1 MSKRSFSFDKPLA
14 LLIAILVIAGALI
27 FSSAAFGLLARG
39 ATHMSSVV
47 FNHAVLG
54 IGLGLVALVIGAA
67 IDHRFWRRFAPYIYG
82 LALVGTAAVFIPG
95 VGMTLGGSTSWINI
109 FGTSFQPSEALKIAT
124 IMMSAAYF
132 AGIKTK
138 IGTWTYGFGGFLAL
152 IAGPVL
158 LLLLQPDMG
167 TLAIIVASIL
177 ALYIA
182 AGAEWKHIAVFFCM
196 CLMALGALAVMRP
209 YVMDR
214 IMTFVNP
221 STNQQ
226 DESYQIK
233 QSLIAVGSGGLVGRG
248 FGQGIQKF
256 TYLPEPMGDSIFAV
270 ASEELGFIGSV
281 TIVLLFLS
289 FSFRGLT
296 VAARAVDPFGALL
309 ATGLATYLGFEAFYN
324 IAAMLGLAPLTG
336 IPLTFMS
343 QGGTAMLAALAAAG
357 ILLSVSRRVHK
368 Q

>member
-14 LLIAILVIAGALI
+14 ALIAILVVAGALI

-54 IGLGLVALVIGAA
+54 IGLGLVALIVGAA
-67 IDHRFWRRFAPYIYG
+67 IDHKFWRKFAPYIYG
-82 LALVGTAAVFIPG
+82 FALLGTAAVFIPG
-95 VGMTLGGSTSWINI
+95 LGMTLGGSTSWLNI

-124 IMMSAAYF
+124 VMMAAAYF
-132 AGIKTK
+132 AGIKSK
-138 IGTWTYGFGGFLAL
+138 IDTWTYGFGGFLAL
-152 IAGPVL
+152 LAGPVL

-177 ALYIA
+177 GLYIA
-182 AGAEWKHIAVFFCM
+182 AGAPWKHLAVFFCIGVV
-196 CLMALGALAVMRP
+196 ALGALALTRP

-214 IMTFVNP
+214 ILTFVNP
-221 STNQQ
+221 STNQH

-233 QSLIAVGSGGLVGRG
+233 QSLIAVGSGGLLGRG

-281 TIVLLFLS
+281 TIVLLFLA
-289 FSFRGLT
+289 FAFRGLT
-296 VAARAVDPFGALL
+296 VGARASDPFGAYL
-309 ATGLATYLGFEAFYN
+309 AVGLSTYLAFEAFYN
-324 IAAMLGLAPLTG
+324 IAAMVGLAPLTG

-343 QGGTAMLAALAAAG
+343 QGGTAMLASLAAAG
-357 ILLSVSRRVHK
+357 ILLSVSRRTTK
-368 Q
+368 